1 MDDMNG
7 AVSLLQTLINGGIE
21 VCFTNPGTSEMHF
34 VAALDK
40 VEGMRTVLGL
50 FEGVCTGA
58 ADGYARMTGKPAA
71 TLLHL
76 GPGLGNGLANLHN
89 ARRASSPVV
98 NIVGDHAT
106 YHLQHDPP
114 LATDIES
121 MAKTVSGWVRT
132 CGDAS
137 SVPKDAA
144 AAIAASLKPPGRVA
158 TLILP
163 ADCCWNESAAPFA
176 SPEISK
182 PSSVDPETIDRIA
195 GVLRAGESAVIL
207 MADPF
212 LMETPLWLAGRIS
225 RATNARLIANRVN
238 SRFQRGAGRV
248 NIARLPY
255 PVRPALEMLQ
265 GTKHLVL
272 VGAKPPVSF
281 FAWPNLPNWLTP
293 DGCQIH
299 TLATPE
305 EDGVAALEMLAGAV
319 DAPAEPEAVQ
329 DLKRPPLPG
338 GKITAEKVWISLAA
352 LMPEHAVISDEAV
365 TSSRNADEWMA
376 GAPPHDW
383 LSIMGGAIGQ
393 GMPVATG
400 AAAACPDRKV
410 FSMQADGSGMYTL
423 QSLWTQAHE
432 NLDIVT
438 VLFANH
444 SYKIL
449 AGELSRVGVD
459 WACPKAEKLFDLA
472 NPQID
477 WVKLANG
484 MGVHAERAGTAE
496 KFNAHLKEAIQT
508 HGPHL
513 IEVVL

>member
-1 MDDMNG
+1 MEDMNG
-7 AVSLLQTLINGGIE
+7 AVSLIQTLINGGVE

-89 ARRASSPVV
+89 ARRANSPVV

-106 YHLQHDPP
+106 YHLQYDPP

-132 CGDAS
+132 CRDAS
-137 SVPKDAA
+137 RVPKDASD
-144 AAIAASLKPPGRVA
+144 AIAASLKPPGRVA

-163 ADCCWNESAAPFA
+163 ADCSWNESAPPLQA
-176 SPEISK
+176 PEISK
-182 PSSVDPETIDRIA
+182 PSSVDPGTVEGIA
-195 GVLRAGESAVIL
+195 KVLRSGEPAIIL
-207 MADPF
+207 MGDPF
-212 LMETPLWLAGRIS
+212 LMERPLRLAGRIS

-238 SRFQRGAGRV
+238 SRAQRGAGRV

-255 PVRPALEMLQ
+255 PVQPALNMLQ

-293 DGCQIH
+293 DGCRIH
-299 TLATPE
+299 TLAKPE
-305 EDGVAALEMLAGAV
+305 EDGAAALEMLAAALH
-319 DAPAEPEAVQ
+319 APVEPDGVNI
-329 DLKRPPLPG
+329 LKRPPLPTG
-338 GKITAEKVWISLAA
+338 EMTAENVWISLAA
-352 LMPEHAVISDEAV
+352 LMPENSIISDEAV
-365 TSSRNADEWMA
+365 TSSRDADQWMV

-400 AAAACPDRKV
+400 AAIACPDRKV
-410 FSMQADGSGMYTL
+410 FSMQADGSAMYTL

-432 NLDIVT
+432 TLDIVT

-449 AGELSRVGVD
+449 TGELRRVGVE
-459 WACPKAEKLFDLA
+459 WACPKAEKLFNLDS
-472 NPQID
+472 PRID
-477 WVKLANG
+477 WVHLATG
-484 MGVHAERAGTAE
+484 MGVHAERAATAE
-496 KFNAHLKEAIQT
+496 EFNGHLKEAIQT
-508 HGPHL
+508 RGPHL